1 MSDTTKQKSS
11 PKILNIKLPIIKI
24 FNSKSLVNILKFV
37 KELHKRHLYI
47 CLLVLFYFKIN

>member
-11 PKILNIKLPIIKI
+11 PKILNIKFPIIKI